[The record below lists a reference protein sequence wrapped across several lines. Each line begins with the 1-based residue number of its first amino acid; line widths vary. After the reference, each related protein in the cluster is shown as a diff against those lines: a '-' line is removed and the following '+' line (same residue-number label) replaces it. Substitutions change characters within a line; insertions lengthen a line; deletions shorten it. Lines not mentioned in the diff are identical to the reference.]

1 MNTYETQQDEVK
13 QDPTLWEQADEV
25 VRENPIPV
33 IFTAV
38 AIGFG
43 LGLLFRSFDT
53 ERRSN
58 SIRECLDETSDI
70 LGSIWRP
77 IGKKTRRTAQSMR
90 EAVEQAVD
98 RVQDI
103 DVDPITRWWRRLW

>member
-1 MNTYETQQDEVK
+1 MNTYETQQDELK
-13 QDPTLWEQADEV
+13 QETTLWEQADEM

-43 LGLLFRSFDT
+43 LGLLFRLFDT
-53 ERRSN
+53 ESRSHP
-58 SIRECLDETSDI
+58 IRDCLDETSDM

-77 IGKKTRRTAQSMR
+77 ISKKSRRTARSVR
-90 EAVEQAVD
+90 DAVAEAVD
-98 RVQDI
+98 RAQDI